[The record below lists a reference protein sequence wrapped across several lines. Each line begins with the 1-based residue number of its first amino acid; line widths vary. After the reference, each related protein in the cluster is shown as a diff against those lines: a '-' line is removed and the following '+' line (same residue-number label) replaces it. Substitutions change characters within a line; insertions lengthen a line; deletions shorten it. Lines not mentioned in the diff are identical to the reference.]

1 MYSNCKASHFL
12 RRHHV
17 VIPDFPMVRPASL
30 VTFVSLSDSRR
41 KGRRGDRLMMS
52 STSMAPYFAY
62 QKCSA
67 LTSRQKIDE
76 FINQRRIPL
85 PDRPA

>member
-1 MYSNCKASHFL
+1 
-12 RRHHV
+12 
-17 VIPDFPMVRPASL
+17 
-30 VTFVSLSDSRR
+30 
-41 KGRRGDRLMMS
+41 MMS
-52 STSMAPYFAY
+52 STSMAPQFAY

-67 LTSRQKIDE
+67 LASRQKINE

>member
-1 MYSNCKASHFL
+1 
-12 RRHHV
+12 V
-17 VIPDFPMVRPASL
+17 TPA
-30 VTFVSLSDSRR
+30 VKVAAATAW
-41 KGRRGDRLMMS
+41 MMS
-52 STSMAPYFAY
+52 STSMAPQFAY

-67 LTSRQKIDE
+67 LTSRQKINE

>member
-1 MYSNCKASHFL
+1 MANPSCVGPPECATQLS
-12 RRHHV
+12 
-17 VIPDFPMVRPASL
+17 A
-30 VTFVSLSDSRR
+30 VTTARQ
-41 KGRRGDRLMMS
+41 LMMS
-52 STSMAPYFAY
+52 STSMAPQFAY

-67 LTSRQKIDE
+67 LTSRQKINE